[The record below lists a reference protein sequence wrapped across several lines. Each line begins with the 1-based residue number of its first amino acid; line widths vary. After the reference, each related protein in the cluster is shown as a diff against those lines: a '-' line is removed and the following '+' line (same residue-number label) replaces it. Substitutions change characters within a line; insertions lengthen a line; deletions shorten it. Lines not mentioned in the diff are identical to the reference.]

1 MTIRSFMNFVPVF
14 NQGDLADI
22 SFKHSEALYKAQWM
36 VRLYK
41 DMYVAS
47 WNPEEKNKAAGERG
61 P

>member
-1 MTIRSFMNFVPVF
+1 MNFVPVF

-47 WNPEEKNKAAGERG
+47 WNPEEKTKAAGEKG